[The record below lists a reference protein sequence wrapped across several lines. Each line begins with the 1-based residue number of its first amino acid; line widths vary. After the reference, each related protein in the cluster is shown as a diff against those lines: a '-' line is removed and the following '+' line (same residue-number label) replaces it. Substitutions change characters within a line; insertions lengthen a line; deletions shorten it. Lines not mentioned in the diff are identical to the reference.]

1 MYNKLIVFFVIIS
14 SALISHASESIHKLK
29 NMQWPFEGALGQ
41 VDRQAAQRG
50 FQVYKEVCSV
60 CHGLYNL
67 SYRNLKDLG
76 FSEAEVKEIAK
87 NYTVKDGPN
96 DQGEMFDRPATLS
109 DKFVKPYP
117 NEQAARAS
125 NNGAYPPDLSLMVK
139 AREGGADYLYS
150 LLTGYT
156 EPPKDFKLMT
166 GLYYNTYFPGH
177 QIAMPPPLNNGQ
189 VTYLDGTNASI
200 EQMARDVTIFLQ
212 WTAEPEME
220 HRKSMGL
227 KIMIFLVIFT
237 TFFYISKKR
246 IWSNVK

>member
-1 MYNKLIVFFVIIS
+1 MYNKLIIFLIIIG
-14 SALISHASESIHKLK
+14 SALISHASESIHQLK
-29 NMQWPFEGALGQ
+29 NMQWPFDGALGQ

-87 NYTVKDGPN
+87 NYTIKDGPN
-96 DQGEMFDRPATLS
+96 DQGEIFDRPAALS
-109 DKFVKPYP
+109 DRFVKPYP

-156 EPPKDFKLMT
+156 EPPKNFKLMT

-177 QIAMPPPLNNGQ
+177 QIAMPPPLSNGQ